1 LEHLYD
7 EPQKCLFCGE
17 KFLSK
22 KIKTRSVRLSG
33 KDSDFCGHF
42 SSDNPYFYDVL
53 SCPSCGFAYTA
64 SFKSL
69 TNRGR
74 GLLEK
79 ALPKKNS
86 LSNFSGQRDLEAAI
100 LCYKAALYM
109 ASILEE
115 SNLCIANLCMRL
127 AWMHRYKGDALEE
140 KRFMSYALER
150 YSDIYEKENL
160 SDLPIQ
166 RPTLLYLLGELSF
179 RVKGYTRCT
188 EWFNLL
194 FMENQGEQS
203 FMEKARE
210 RWQEIRAERK
220 RTEMPGAVSAMS
232 AT

>member
-1 LEHLYD
+1 M
-7 EPQKCLFCGE
+7 
-17 KFLSK
+17 
-22 KIKTRSVRLSG
+22 KTRSVRLSG

-64 SFKSL
+64 SFRPL
-69 TNRGR
+69 T
-74 GLLEK
+74 EK
-79 ALPKKNS
+79 KRTILDKVLPRTKNS
-86 LSNFSGQRDLEAAI
+86 PNFSGQRDLEAAI

-109 ASILEE
+109 ASVLEE
-115 SNLCIANLCMRL
+115 SNLCMRL

-220 RTEMPGAVSAMS
+220 RTEVPGAVSAMS